1 MKKRKFRL
9 HKGLTTT
16 VAAVAILGAAHAA
29 PVAAA
34 EDVKADTA
42 TPEASKHDVQQAN
55 SNVVSH
61 IDETSW
67 NKEGAKTSEDG
78 KTTSMVGTAIAE
90 DHTVNGTL
98 NKTETKVDSIEKD
111 PVYDSSK
118 SETTTDSV
126 TNKDGSTTTTT
137 TTTTPGKQETET
149 TINGSISGTTTEDKS
164 NESAKDEIGSDV
176 SDKWQGILDGS
187 VTNVGGYTVTKNGD
201 GSYTF
206 TKESKEDASLNADEL
221 LKLFGKDYSYNSEGK
236 LVDKDGNVIT
246 ITGNKVT
253 VSKKTTANVEIKD
266 NTETGKVNIK
276 SDVVYDSAAKDYL
289 DKLTGTEGNY
299 TFDGEAATV
308 ETKDGRVT
316 KITVG
321 NKVYDFTYTDHV
333 KNLTNAEI
341 AEKLGATYDEAT
353 GKFMKDGAEVSV
365 DDVNALKKNNIT
377 VSVKET
383 VTDAGTTGSIEKV
396 EGNVSIKNEN
406 TIVIDGVEISKDAN
420 GQFVKDG
427 KVYTVTE
434 TEMTLEEILEQ
445 LNANGAEYEIKNGV
459 IVDKNGTAVNLSGVN
474 TKKWSASYT
483 KTTEVSVDA
492 PEYNIG
498 GIEGKF
504 DDLNGAYN
512 AIFGKITGTDFKNGK
527 VDKITDAKG
536 NEMDVAYSEDGRTV
550 TITSVKEINTEAM
563 TNEEIAKALGEG
575 YSVNKDG
582 QIVDAS
588 GNVVTITEN
597 KGGHVTFKTTIT
609 IVAKTKEEITPAPTP
624 DKDDTTVRPSLEI
637 PDGSVLNGNTRYES
651 GYIHT
656 DAKGKQ
662 WKYVSGTVTEVT
674 KEVEEFVESWLGTLH
689 WVDGQLKYGYYE
701 KKTVGTGEY
710 NYSNV
715 VWKEVN
721 ADGTDGTEWNP
732 NNKLN
737 FYVRLDGS
745 MPDYTTAGG
754 QDKSQYTSS
763 VGSSIL
769 GSSDGKYLNTDS
781 NTWIYQN
788 TVDKTGNKTAGDVI
802 NSMIDSDT
810 SNNIGYGVDTDGN
823 PKTDNNKYA
832 LNTAPSDESVFE
844 QLFNSGKTIYYQTKD
859 STKKIKLEKSYYDEH
874 KNDFSIYW
882 YVLKQ
887 QNDGFHIDGCVIY
900 NPSPN
905 VGPTVTVKNWYEIGG
920 STTKTEAT
928 GSANGKITVSRNDVG
943 NGYSIG
949 GHYSSANKVTENT
962 YGGTGYTEF
971 GETGYTVNK
980 APTITVKDAVT
991 EMTNEIDVTYTYT
1004 TIESKDVF
1012 DTKTE
1017 TNTTPAPSNP
1027 DQPGDN
1033 GGNNG
1038 GDNGGDNGGENTPD
1052 VTPSKPE
1059 VTPSKPNRPTTPT
1072 KPSRPGNDE
1081 LYSIG
1086 DEETPLAPPDQV
1098 IIEDNKTPF
1107 AGFVDLD
1114 DTTTINEDEVPLA
1127 SVPKTGAAGNAAPA
1141 AVSGGL
1147 FAAIAAL
1154 FARKK
1159 RKNK

>member
-16 VAAVAILGAAHAA
+16 IAAVAILGAAHAA

-34 EDVKADTA
+34 EDVKANTA
-42 TPEASKHDVQQAN
+42 TPETSKHDVQQAN

-78 KTTSMVGTAIAE
+78 KTTSMVGTSIAE

-98 NKTETKVDSIEKD
+98 NKTETKGDSVEKD
-111 PVYDSSK
+111 PVYDPSK

-126 TNKDGSTTTTT
+126 TNGDGSTTTTT

-164 NESAKDEIGSDV
+164 NESAKDEISSDV

-187 VTNVGGYTVTKNGD
+187 VTNVGGYTVTKNED

-206 TKESKEDASLNADEL
+206 AKESKEDASLNADEL

-266 NTETGKVNIK
+266 NTETGKVDIK
-276 SDVVYDSAAKDYL
+276 SDVVYGGAAKNYL

-333 KNLTNAEI
+333 ENLTNAEI
-341 AEKLGATYDEAT
+341 AKKLGATYDEAT

-365 DDVNALKKNNIT
+365 DNVNALKKNNIT

-383 VTDAGTTGSIEKV
+383 VTDAGTSGSIEKV
-396 EGNVSIKNEN
+396 EGNVSIKDEN

-420 GQFVKDG
+420 GQFVNDG
-427 KVYTVTE
+427 KIYTVTE
-434 TEMTLEEILEQ
+434 TEMTLEEILAQ
-445 LNANGAEYEIKNGV
+445 LNENKVEYEIKNGE
-459 IVDKNGTAVNLSGVN
+459 IVDKNGTAVDLSRVK

-512 AIFGKITGTDFKNGK
+512 AIFGKITGTDFKDGK
-527 VDKITDAKG
+527 VDTIKDANG
-536 NEMDVAYSEDGRTV
+536 NVMKVAYSEDGRTV
-550 TITSVKEINTEAM
+550 TITSVKEIKTEAM
-563 TNEEIAKALGEG
+563 TNKEIAKALGEG
-575 YSVNKDG
+575 YSVNEDG

-588 GNVVTITEN
+588 GHVVTITEN

-609 IVAKTKEEITPAPTP
+609 IVAKTKPDIIPAPTP
-624 DKDDTTVRPSLEI
+624 DKGDTTVRPSLEI
-637 PDGSVLNGNTRYES
+637 PDGSVLNGKTKYES
-651 GYIHT
+651 GDTIT
-656 DAKGKQ
+656 VNGKT
-662 WKYVSGTVTEVT
+662 WTYVSGTVTEKT
-674 KEVEEFVESWLGTLH
+674 HTE
-689 WVDGQLKYGYYE
+689 WVWVPGYFGGHYA
-701 KKTVGTGEY
+701 KKTVVDGYE
-710 NYSNV
+710 YSNV
-715 VWKEVN
+715 VWKD
-721 ADGTDGTEWNP
+721 ADGTEWDP
-732 NNKLN
+732 NNQLN
-737 FYVRLDGS
+737 FYIRLDGS

-769 GSSDGKYLNTDS
+769 GSSDGNYLDTDS
-781 NTWIYQN
+781 DTWIYQN
-788 TVDKTGNKTAGDVI
+788 TVDKDGNKTAGDVI

-810 SNNIGYGVDTDGN
+810 SNNIDYGVDKDGN
-823 PKTDNNKYA
+823 ALTGNNKYA

-859 STKKIKLEKSYYDEH
+859 STEKIKLKKSYYEEH

-882 YVLKQ
+882 YVLKK

-905 VGPTVTVKNWYEIGG
+905 VGPTVTVKNWYEIGE
-920 STTKTEAT
+920 STTTTET
-928 GSANGKITVSRNDVG
+928 IGSANGKITVSRNDVG
-943 NGYSIG
+943 NGYSING
-949 GHYSSANKVTENT
+949 QYSSADKVTENT
-962 YGGTGYTEF
+962 YRGTGYTEF

-1004 TIESKDVF
+1004 TIESKDVT

-1027 DQPGDN
+1027 DQS
-1033 GGNNG
+1033 

-1052 VTPSKPE
+1052 VTPSNPE

-1072 KPSRPGNDE
+1072 KPFRPGNGE

-1086 DEETPLAPPDQV
+1086 DEETPLAHPDQV

-1154 FARKK
+1154 FVRKK

>member
-34 EDVKADTA
+34 EDVKADPA
-42 TPEASKHDVQQAN
+42 TPDTSKHDVQQAS

-67 NKEGAKTSEDG
+67 NKEGAETSEDG
-78 KTTSMVGTAIAE
+78 KTTSMTGTSIAE
-90 DHTVNGTL
+90 DHAVNGTL
-98 NKTETKVDSIEKD
+98 NKTETKGDSVEKD

-149 TINGSISGTTTEDKS
+149 TVNGSISGTTTEDKADA
-164 NESAKDEIGSDV
+164 SAKDEIEAGA

-187 VTNVGGYTVTKNGD
+187 VDKVGDYTVTKNED

-221 LKLFGKDYSYNSEGK
+221 LKLFGKDYSYDSEGK
-236 LVDKDGNVIT
+236 LVDKNGNVLT

-266 NTETGKVNIK
+266 NTETGKVDIK

-333 KNLTNAEI
+333 ENLTNDEI
-341 AEKLGATYDEAT
+341 AEKLGATYDETT

-383 VTDAGTTGSIEKV
+383 VTDSGTSGSIEKV
-396 EGNVSIKNEN
+396 EGNVSVKDEN
-406 TIVIDGVEISKDAN
+406 TIVIDGVEISKDAK

-445 LNANGAEYEIKNGV
+445 LNANGAEYTIKDGA
-459 IVDKNGTAVNLSGVN
+459 IVDKNGTEVDLSGVN

-498 GIEGKF
+498 GIKGEF
-504 DDLNGAYN
+504 TDLNGAYN
-512 AIFGKITGTDFKNGK
+512 AIFGQITGKDFAEGK
-527 VDKITDAKG
+527 VDKITDAHG
-536 NEMDVAYSEDGRTV
+536 NEMDVSYSEDGRTV

-575 YSVNKDG
+575 YSVKDG

-588 GNVVTITEN
+588 GHVVTITEN

-609 IVAKTKEEITPAPTP
+609 IVAKTKQELIPAPTP
-624 DKDDTTVRPSLEI
+624 DKGDTDTTVRPSLEI
-637 PDGSVLNGNTRYES
+637 PDGSVLNGKTMYES
-651 GYIHT
+651 GYTYT
-656 DAKGKQ
+656 DANGKK

-674 KEVEEFVESWLGTLH
+674 KEVEEFVESWWGDWY
-689 WVDGQLKYGYYE
+689 WVDGQLKYGHYK

-732 NNKLN
+732 NNQLN
-737 FYVRLDGS
+737 FYIRLDGS

-859 STKKIKLEKSYYDEH
+859 SNEKIKLEKSYYDEH

-928 GSANGKITVSRNDVG
+928 GSANGKITQRCRQRLFDQR
-943 NGYSIG
+943 
-949 GHYSSANKVTENT
+949 
-962 YGGTGYTEF
+962 
-971 GETGYTVNK
+971 TV
-980 APTITVKDAVT
+980 
-991 EMTNEIDVTYTYT
+991 
-1004 TIESKDVF
+1004 F
-1012 DTKTE
+1012 
-1017 TNTTPAPSNP
+1017 
-1027 DQPGDN
+1027 QQG
-1033 GGNNG
+1033 
-1038 GDNGGDNGGENTPD
+1038 
-1052 VTPSKPE
+1052 
-1059 VTPSKPNRPTTPT
+1059 
-1072 KPSRPGNDE
+1072 
-1081 LYSIG
+1081 
-1086 DEETPLAPPDQV
+1086 
-1098 IIEDNKTPF
+1098 
-1107 AGFVDLD
+1107 
-1114 DTTTINEDEVPLA
+1114 
-1127 SVPKTGAAGNAAPA
+1127 
-1141 AVSGGL
+1141 
-1147 FAAIAAL
+1147 
-1154 FARKK
+1154 
-1159 RKNK
+1159 